1 MDFKCKAASMAP
13 DVHTSSRM
21 LSQKEDDEEEE
32 HSVENDFINGMEN
45 KVKKKQHL
53 DETEPHPNRDLQTCA
68 DTENGLELFPVRDPA
83 EQKMKLVQS
92 VDTSTCT
99 YELALSFKPD
109 TVSCVE

>member
-21 LSQKEDDEEEE
+21 LSQEEE
-32 HSVENDFINGMEN
+32 HSVENDSINGIEN
-45 KVKKKQHL
+45 KVQKKQHL
-53 DETEPHPNRDLQTCA
+53 DETEAHPNRDLQTCA